1 MKAEAALESKACA
14 YATKKGFHVRKF
26 TSTSRSGVPDR
37 IFFSPT
43 GKTGLIEFKAPGE
56 KPSPLQLYEIG
67 ELEKRHIPVIWTSC
81 LTTAK
86 AFIDSL
92 L

>member
-1 MKAEAALESKACA
+1 MKAEATLESKACA

-26 TSTSRSGVPDR
+26 TSTSRAGVPDR

-43 GKTGLIEFKAPGE
+43 GKTGLIEFKAPGQ
-56 KPSPLQLYEIG
+56 KPTPLQMYEIG
-67 ELEKRHIPVIWTSC
+67 ELQKRSIPVIWTSN
-81 LTTAK
+81 LNTAK
-86 AFIDSL
+86 TFIDSL